1 MEHQLDDLD
10 QPASVVVGAPSPL
23 VQEILAQLGSR
34 GHHAVSI
41 GGAGFNL
48 DHPDA
53 VEECF
58 AEACGDRRVGVLVH
72 ADIPPGAAQ
81 PRALMDLDAKGWDLR
96 CESIIRSTLLVFQ
109 AAHRRLAAG
118 GSVVLV
124 APSISLGGEAGLAAW
139 SAAAEAQRN
148 LAKVAAR
155 RWGGAGVRVNVVSV
169 PPALLGDDSDT
180 EMGRDS
186 GPPSPAPGEPA
197 ATVSAV
203 ADLVCMLVGP
213 ESRSLTGST
222 LVADGGSL
230 MVP

>member
-1 MEHQLDDLD
+1 MGPAVRVHHPQHVARVPGCTSTSGCWWLGRAGRAVDL
-10 QPASVVVGAPSPL
+10 
-23 VQEILAQLGSR
+23 
-34 GHHAVSI
+34 
-41 GGAGFNL
+41 
-48 DHPDA
+48 
-53 VEECF
+53 
-58 AEACGDRRVGVLVH
+58 
-72 ADIPPGAAQ
+72 
-81 PRALMDLDAKGWDLR
+81 
-96 CESIIRSTLLVFQ
+96 
-109 AAHRRLAAG
+109 
-118 GSVVLV
+118 
-124 APSISLGGEAGLAAW
+124 LGGEAGLAAW

-180 EMGRDS
+180 EMGPRQRPDI
-186 GPPSPAPGEPA
+186 PAPGEPA